1 MHLKGLERVLAPK
14 NKVQG
19 SMAVQRLDHTLR
31 SFIFL
36 NGQTTCYLLGEI
48 TYHHLVQKL
57 GLVFLKKKNLIFNLF
72 SLKNTLKI
80 YSRNSSKS
88 IFNPKIL

>member
-1 MHLKGLERVLAPK
+1 MD
-14 NKVQG
+14 
-19 SMAVQRLDHTLR
+19 VQRLDHTLR

-72 SLKNTLKI
+72 SLLETQVNLFLT
-80 YSRNSSKS
+80 
-88 IFNPKIL
+88 PKHYKMNAKK

>member
-1 MHLKGLERVLAPK
+1 MLAPK

-19 SMAVQRLDHTLR
+19 SMDVQRLDHTLC

-36 NGQTTCYLLGEI
+36 NEQTTCYLLGEI

-57 GLVFLKKKNLIFNLF
+57 GLAFLKKKKNLIFNLF
-72 SLKNTLKI
+72 SLKSILKI

-88 IFNPKIL
+88 IFNPKTL